1 MELAFVIAVGLGAAG
16 WWFVSRS
23 FRSDPSMKADA
34 DLTQLLEVHKGR
46 LAAAAAQGS
55 EQHELALQD
64 VARIT
69 VEMKQRGLLRPDSFV
84 DEPLLT
90 RKLEN
95 MAQHRYARSVS
106 EIQRLAVQAQPSALY
121 QLATLMRV
129 AGESEMAL
137 KYFRKAAKAG
147 DAEGQ
152 FALALALLGA
162 EDEQEADHAKAALVW
177 LKLAADQGHGQAR
190 KALSGL
196 MQSLPPIT
204 VQAAF
209 RDARRRIEEQGPPS
223 VSQPLEP
230 RARAVTSPFSVL
242 LSRSSRRKA
251 RE

>member
-1 MELAFVIAVGLGAAG
+1 MELVLVIAVSLAGAG
-16 WWFVSRS
+16 WWFVHR
-23 FRSDPSMKADA
+23 FVRGHASMKADA
-34 DLTQLLEVHKGR
+34 DLARLLDVHKSR
-46 LAAAAAQGS
+46 LAAAAGQGG

-69 VEMKQRGLLRPDSFV
+69 VEMKQRGLLRPDSFI

-90 RKLEN
+90 RKLES

-106 EIQRLAVQAQPSALY
+106 EIQHLAAQAQPAALY

-129 AGESEMAL
+129 AGEGEMAL
-137 KYFRKAAKAG
+137 KYFRKAARAG

-162 EDEQEADHAKAALVW
+162 EDEQEAEHAKDALMW

-190 KALSGL
+190 KALTGL

-223 VSQPLEP
+223 VSLPLEP
-230 RARAVTSPFSVL
+230 RTRASTSPFSVL
-242 LSRSSRRKA
+242 LPRSARRKA

>member
-1 MELAFVIAVGLGAAG
+1 MELALFIAVGLAAAA
-16 WWFVSRS
+16 WWFVRRS
-23 FRSDPSMKADA
+23 FRSDLAMRADGE
-34 DLTQLLEVHKGR
+34 LTQLLEVHKSK
-46 LAAAAAQGS
+46 LAAAAGQGS

-64 VARIT
+64 LARVT
-69 VEMKQRGLLRPDSFV
+69 VEMKRRGLLRPESFV
-84 DEPLLT
+84 DEPLLAS
-90 RKLEN
+90 KLEN

-106 EIQRLAVQAQPSALY
+106 EIQNLAAQAQPSALY

-129 AGESEMAL
+129 ASEGEMAL

-162 EDEQEADHAKAALVW
+162 EDEREADHAKAALTW

-190 KALSGL
+190 KSLSGL
-196 MQSLPPIT
+196 MRSMPPIA

-223 VSQPLEP
+223 VSLPPAP
-230 RARAVTSPFSVL
+230 RVRATTPFAML
-242 LSRSSRRKA
+242 LPRSARRKA

>member
-1 MELAFVIAVGLGAAG
+1 MELALVIAVGLAGAG
-16 WWFVSRS
+16 WWFLRRS
-23 FRSDPSMKADA
+23 FRGHASIKADA
-34 DLTQLLEVHKGR
+34 DLVRLLDIHKSR
-46 LAAAAAQGS
+46 LAAAAGQGS

-64 VARIT
+64 AARIT
-69 VEMKQRGLLRPDSFV
+69 VEMKQRGLMRPDSFIE
-84 DEPLLT
+84 EPLLT
-90 RKLEN
+90 RKLED

-106 EIQRLAVQAQPSALY
+106 EIQQLAAQAQPAALY

-129 AGESEMAL
+129 AGESEMAM

-162 EDEQEADHAKAALVW
+162 EDEQEAEHAKAALTW

-190 KALSGL
+190 KALTGL

-209 RDARRRIEEQGPPS
+209 RDARRQIEEQGPPS
-223 VSQPLEP
+223 VSLPLEP
-230 RARAVTSPFSVL
+230 RTRGSTSPLSIL
-242 LSRSSRRKA
+242 LPRSARRKA

>member
-1 MELAFVIAVGLGAAG
+1 MELALVIAVGLTAAA
-16 WWFVSRS
+16 WWFVRRS
-23 FRSDPSMKADA
+23 FRSDLSMKADR
-34 DLTQLLEVHKGR
+34 DLTHLLEVHRGR
-46 LAAAAAQGS
+46 LAAAAGQGS
-55 EQHELALQD
+55 EQHEQALQD
-64 VARIT
+64 LARIT
-69 VEMKQRGLLRPDSFV
+69 VEMKQRGLLRPESFV

-90 RKLEN
+90 RKLED

-106 EIQRLAVQAQPSALY
+106 EIQNLAAQAQPSALY

-129 AGESEMAL
+129 AGEGDMAL
-137 KYFRKAAKAG
+137 RYFRKAAKAG

-152 FALALALLGA
+152 FAFALALLGA
-162 EDEQEADHAKAALVW
+162 EDEQEADNAKAALTW

-209 RDARRRIEEQGPPS
+209 RDARRRIEEHGPPS

-230 RARAVTSPFSVL
+230 RARAAATPFSVL
-242 LSRSSRRKA
+242 LPRSARRKA

>member
-1 MELAFVIAVGLGAAG
+1 MEVVLVIAIGLAAAG
-16 WWFVSRS
+16 WWFVRRAV
-23 FRSDPSMKADA
+23 RSDPSIKADA
-34 DLTQLLEVHKGR
+34 DLERLLEVHKSR
-46 LAAAAAQGS
+46 LAAAAGQGS

-84 DEPLLT
+84 DEPLLA
-90 RKLEN
+90 RKLEG

-106 EIQRLAVQAQPSALY
+106 EIQRLAAQAQPAALY
-121 QLATLMRV
+121 QLATLLRI
-129 AGESEMAL
+129 AGEREIAL
-137 KYFRKAAKAG
+137 KYLGKAARSG
-147 DAEGQ
+147 DADGQ

-162 EDEQEADHAKAALVW
+162 DDERESEQAKAALTW

-190 KALSGL
+190 KAMAGL

-223 VSQPLEP
+223 VSLPLAP
-230 RARAVTSPFSVL
+230 RERALTSSFSVL
-242 LSRSSRRKA
+242 LPRSARRKA

>member
-1 MELAFVIAVGLGAAG
+1 MEVALAIAVSLAAAG
-16 WWFVSRS
+16 WWFVRRA
-23 FRSDPSMKADA
+23 FRDDPSTMADA
-34 DLTQLLEVHKGR
+34 DLMQLLEPHKSR
-46 LAAAAAQGS
+46 LAAAAMQGG

-64 VARIT
+64 LARIT
-69 VEMKQRGLLRPDSFV
+69 VEMKRRGLLRPESFV
-84 DEPLLT
+84 DEPLLAK
-90 RKLEN
+90 KLEN

-106 EIQRLAVQAQPSALY
+106 EIQQLAGQAQPSALY

-162 EDEQEADHAKAALVW
+162 EDEQEGAHARAALTW

-196 MQSLPPIT
+196 MQSLSPIT

-223 VSQPLEP
+223 VSLPLAP
-230 RARAVTSPFSVL
+230 RAPASTSPFAVL
-242 LSRSSRRKA
+242 LPRSTRRKSGK
-251 RE
+251 

>member
-1 MELAFVIAVGLGAAG
+1 MELALFIAVGLTAAA
-16 WWFVSRS
+16 WWFVRRS
-23 FRSDPSMKADA
+23 FRSDLAMRADGE
-34 DLTQLLEVHKGR
+34 LTQLLEVHKSK
-46 LAAAAAQGS
+46 LAAAAGQGS
-55 EQHELALQD
+55 EQHELALRD
-64 VARIT
+64 LARVT
-69 VEMKQRGLLRPDSFV
+69 VEMKRRGLLRPESFV

-90 RKLEN
+90 SKLEN

-106 EIQRLAVQAQPSALY
+106 EIQNLAAQAQPSALY

-129 AGESEMAL
+129 AGEGEMAL

-152 FALALALLGA
+152 FALALALLRA
-162 EDEQEADHAKAALVW
+162 EDEREADHAKAALTW

-190 KALSGL
+190 KSLSGL
-196 MQSLPPIT
+196 MRSMPPIA

-223 VSQPLEP
+223 VSLPPEP
-230 RARAVTSPFSVL
+230 RVRATKPLAML
-242 LSRSSRRKA
+242 LPRSARRKA